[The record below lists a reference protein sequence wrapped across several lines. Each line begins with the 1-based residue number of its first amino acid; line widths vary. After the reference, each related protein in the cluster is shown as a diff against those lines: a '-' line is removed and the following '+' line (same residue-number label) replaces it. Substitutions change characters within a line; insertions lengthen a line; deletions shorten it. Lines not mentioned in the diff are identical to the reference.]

1 MSDDSIIEALNAY
14 GIVPGPTLCDSIRV
28 YTELLLRW
36 NRSIS
41 LTTVTDPDQIVRFH
55 FGESMMAVGTV
66 PVRIGRLADVG
77 SGAGFPG
84 IPIKLLAPDISLTL
98 IEANGKK
105 AAFLAE
111 IVREL
116 RLLETQI
123 MRLRME
129 SIPLATGRFDF
140 IAARALGR
148 YSDLLLWSEER
159 LNASGKAVL
168 WLGESETRSLST
180 TGWIWHPPV
189 RVPGSQRR
197 FLLIGEPPVK
207 EMAET

>member
-14 GIVPGPTLCDSIRV
+14 DVVPGPALCDSIRT
-28 YTELLLRW
+28 YAELLLHW
-36 NRSIS
+36 NRRVS

-55 FGESMMAVGTV
+55 FGESMMAVGTT
-66 PVRIGRLADVG
+66 PLRIGRLADVG

-84 IPIKLLAPDISLTL
+84 VPIKLLAPDISLTL

-105 AAFLAE
+105 TAFLAE

-116 RLLETQI
+116 GLRETQI
-123 MRLRME
+123 LRIRME
-129 SIPLATGRFDF
+129 SVPLTTGRFDF

-148 YSDLLLWSEER
+148 YSGLLLWSEKR

-168 WLGESETRSLST
+168 WLGESEARTLSAS
-180 TGWIWHPPV
+180 GWIWRPPV
-189 RVPGSQRR
+189 RIPGSERR
-197 FLLIGEPPVK
+197 FLLIGEPLVK
-207 EMAET
+207 ERAET